1 MTKTESIR
9 FYYNG
14 IRINGEKR
22 LVKLFYSLDNDH
34 RFAGEC
40 VSLSAYDGGS
50 LPSDLFPVENDTDY
64 YTDYFDNDRATI
76 GPDHRLY
83 KYARYAGEACKIKH
97 LEHII
102 KRESER
108 IAAGKFGYA
117 GRERLEKELAQ
128 HQEQLAALRQHTNPG
143 NPSADDLEACR
154 ALELEEENARRAAEL
169 EEEQKERERVLCLN
183 SECRHIVADA
193 MEHFPVKSESPV
205 VVIEWSENPALPEG
219 LRLSPAA
226 AEIIFYRLD
235 ARIHADNA
243 RGYDKT
249 SFVVEYDGGRYTGRY
264 DLGDNDGGLIA
275 HIRAFGEWR
284 RTHDQY
290 GHMLDG
296 EKIIDFTAYRESAQI
311 LAVAELLENSI
322 YTA

>member
-1 MTKTESIR
+1 MTKTEIIR

-22 LVKLFYSLDNDH
+22 LVKLFYSLDNDR

-64 YTDYFDNDRATI
+64 YTDYFDNDRTTI
-76 GPDHRLY
+76 GPDHPLY
-83 KYARYAGEACKIKH
+83 KFARYAAEVCKIKH
-97 LEHII
+97 LEYTI
-102 KRESER
+102 KRGTER
-108 IAAGKFGYA
+108 IAARKFGYG
-117 GRERLEKELAQ
+117 GRERLEEEIAQ
-128 HQEQLAALRQHTNPG
+128 CQEQLAALRKHTNPG
-143 NPSADDLEACR
+143 NPSSDDLEACR
-154 ALELEEENARRAAEL
+154 ELKLEEENSRRAAEL
-169 EEEQKERERVLCLN
+169 EEEQKERERMLCLN

-193 MEHFPVKSESPV
+193 IEHFPVNPEYPV

-219 LRLSPAA
+219 MRLSPAA

-235 ARIHADNA
+235 EIIHADNT

-249 SFVVEYDGGRYTGRY
+249 SFVVEYDGGKYTGRY

-284 RTHDQY
+284 RTHDNY
-290 GHMLDG
+290 GHVIDG
-296 EKIIDFTAYRESAQI
+296 EKIIDLTAYRESTQI
-311 LAVAELLENSI
+311 LAVAELLERCV
-322 YTA
+322 